1 MVYFS
6 SDVNPVLQAADAV
19 LELHRTEANSIRL
32 VPLREFFLG
41 YRRIAMTDDEILVSV
56 HIPLPSSS
64 NKTFFRSYKQARRRD
79 DDIGIVSAGLQVEL
93 ETVDSTD
100 KQQWRIVSARFS
112 FGGMGP
118 TTIFAK
124 NTQQELIGQL
134 WTKKTINKACEL
146 ALKEMPLDELTPGGQ
161 PEYRYLN
168 KIPWNS
174 YDFIYFCF
182 RRTLVQSFL
191 FKFYIYVCSELQQL
205 SIDLKELS
213 AAHLYHR
220 AVSHGQQT
228 IPERPSSQIV
238 AGTSLP
244 HRSAYLQTTG
254 EAKYIDDMPSLP
266 NTLYAALVLA
276 TQANARIK
284 SIGKMI
290 FEKK

>member
-1 MVYFS
+1 LVYFS

-64 NKTFFRSYKQARRRD
+64 NKTFLRSYKQARRRD
-79 DDIGIVSAGLQVEL
+79 DDIGIVSAGLQVEV
-93 ETVDSTD
+93 EPVDSID

-168 KIPWNS
+168 KIP
-174 YDFIYFCF
+174 
-182 RRTLVQSFL
+182 
-191 FKFYIYVCSELQQL
+191 
-205 SIDLKELS
+205 
-213 AAHLYHR
+213 
-220 AVSHGQQT
+220 
-228 IPERPSSQIV
+228 
-238 AGTSLP
+238 
-244 HRSAYLQTTG
+244 
-254 EAKYIDDMPSLP
+254 
-266 NTLYAALVLA
+266 
-276 TQANARIK
+276 
-284 SIGKMI
+284 
-290 FEKK
+290 